1 MSIQRKRVVRT
12 AHTKKWRERTFSIE
26 QVIGEEVARA
36 RKQAGMT
43 QQELARHAKTRQAN
57 ISRLERGI
65 QNPSVEFLERV
76 AKSLGRKIRVQI
88 S

>member
-1 MSIQRKRVVRT
+1 MSIQRK
-12 AHTKKWRERTFSIE
+12 
-26 QVIGEEVARA
+26 IGEDIARA
-36 RKQAGMT
+36 RRQAGMT

-76 AKSLGRKIRVQI
+76 ARSLGRKIQI
-88 S
+88 KID

>member
-1 MSIQRKRVVRT
+1 MNIQRK
-12 AHTKKWRERTFSIE
+12 
-26 QVIGEEVARA
+26 IGGEVARA
-36 RKQAGMT
+36 RRQAGMT

-76 AKSLGRKIRVQI
+76 AKSLGRKICVKLN
-88 S
+88 

>member
-1 MSIQRKRVVRT
+1 MSIQRK
-12 AHTKKWRERTFSIE
+12 
-26 QVIGEEVARA
+26 IGEEVARTRRA
-36 RKQAGMT
+36 VGMT

-76 AKSLGRKIRVQI
+76 AKSLGRKICIQLD
-88 S
+88 

>member
-1 MSIQRKRVVRT
+1 MEISLQRKL
-12 AHTKKWRERTFSIE
+12 
-26 QVIGEEVARA
+26 GEELAKARLA
-36 RKQAGMT
+36 AGMT

-76 AKSLGRKIRVQI
+76 AKSLGRKIRI
-88 S
+88 KID

>member
-1 MSIQRKRVVRT
+1 MSIQRK
-12 AHTKKWRERTFSIE
+12 
-26 QVIGEEVARA
+26 IGEEVARSRRA
-36 RKQAGMT
+36 AGMT

-76 AKSLGRKIRVQI
+76 VQSLGKKIRI
-88 S
+88 KID

>member
-1 MSIQRKRVVRT
+1 MSVQRKRV
-12 AHTKKWRERTFSIE
+12 AHTANNKKWRDRTFSLAK
-26 QVIGEEVARA
+26 VIGEEVARA
-36 RKQAGMT
+36 RRASGMT

-76 AKSLGRKIRVQI
+76 AQSLGKKLQMKIK
-88 S
+88 

>member
-1 MSIQRKRVVRT
+1 MKMSIQRK
-12 AHTKKWRERTFSIE
+12 
-26 QVIGEEVARA
+26 IGEDIVRA
-36 RKQAGMT
+36 RRQAGMT

-76 AKSLGRKIRVQI
+76 ARSLGRKIQI
-88 S
+88 KID

>member
-1 MSIQRKRVVRT
+1 MSIQRK
-12 AHTKKWRERTFSIE
+12 
-26 QVIGEEVARA
+26 IGEDIVRA
-36 RKQAGMT
+36 RRQAGMT

-76 AKSLGRKIRVQI
+76 ARSLGRKIQI
-88 S
+88 KID

>member
-1 MSIQRKRVVRT
+1 MNLQRK
-12 AHTKKWRERTFSIE
+12 
-26 QVIGEEVARA
+26 IGEDVAWA

-65 QNPSVEFLERV
+65 QNPSVEFLDRV
-76 AKSLGRKIRVQI
+76 AKCLGRKIRI
-88 S
+88 EIR

>member
-1 MSIQRKRVVRT
+1 MKMSIQRK
-12 AHTKKWRERTFSIE
+12 
-26 QVIGEEVARA
+26 IGEEVARA

-43 QQELARHAKTRQAN
+43 QQELARLSKTRQAN

-76 AKSLGRKIRVQI
+76 AKSLGRKIQVKIGRGDGV
-88 S
+88 

>member
-1 MSIQRKRVVRT
+1 MNMSIQREIGKEVVR
-12 AHTKKWRERTFSIE
+12 
-26 QVIGEEVARA
+26 ARLA
-36 RKQAGMT
+36 VGMT

-76 AKSLGRKIRVQI
+76 AKSLGRKIQI
-88 S
+88 KIG

>member
-1 MSIQRKRVVRT
+1 MNMSIQREIGKEVVR
-12 AHTKKWRERTFSIE
+12 
-26 QVIGEEVARA
+26 ARLA
-36 RKQAGMT
+36 VGMT

-76 AKSLGRKIRVQI
+76 AKSLGGKIQIKIR
-88 S
+88 

>member
-1 MSIQRKRVVRT
+1 MSLQRK
-12 AHTKKWRERTFSIE
+12 
-26 QVIGEEVARA
+26 IGEELAKARLA
-36 RKQAGMT
+36 AGMT

-76 AKSLGRKIRVQI
+76 AKSLGRKIRI
-88 S
+88 KIG

>member
-1 MSIQRKRVVRT
+1 MNIQRR
-12 AHTKKWRERTFSIE
+12 
-26 QVIGEEVARA
+26 IGEEVAMA
-36 RKQAGMT
+36 RKQVGMT

-76 AKSLGRKIRVQI
+76 ARSLGKKIRIKVG
-88 S
+88 

>member
-1 MSIQRKRVVRT
+1 MNIQRR
-12 AHTKKWRERTFSIE
+12 
-26 QVIGEEVARA
+26 IGEEVARA
-36 RKQAGMT
+36 RKQVGMT

-76 AKSLGRKIRVQI
+76 ARSLGKKIRIKVG
-88 S
+88 

>member
-1 MSIQRKRVVRT
+1 MSIQRK
-12 AHTKKWRERTFSIE
+12 
-26 QVIGEEVARA
+26 IGEEVARA
-36 RKQAGMT
+36 RLAAGMT

-65 QNPSVEFLERV
+65 QNPSAEFLERI
-76 AKSLGRKIRVQI
+76 AKSLGRKILVKI

>member
-1 MSIQRKRVVRT
+1 MGMNIQRK
-12 AHTKKWRERTFSIE
+12 
-26 QVIGEEVARA
+26 IGEAMSRA

-65 QNPSVEFLERV
+65 QNPSVEFLERI
-76 AKSLGRKIRVQI
+76 ARSLGREIHVHLK
-88 S
+88 